1 MNRHPRRALVALLP
15 LALAATAATSAF
27 AQPAPKTEAAHG
39 KLPPGPIHDRHE
51 LMEEMGRNAKAIGGA
66 MKAGKPADAA
76 RPASDI
82 AAAMPRFLA
91 MFPEGSQGQ
100 GSRAKAAVWT
110 DRSTFDQLG
119 RDLVDKATA
128 VAASAGGGGDVSAAS
143 KAMFAKCK
151 ACHDQF
157 REPAEGE

>member
-1 MNRHPRRALVALLP
+1 MKRPARRALVALLS
-15 LALAATAATSAF
+15 LAMAATAARSAF
-27 AQPAPKTEAAHG
+27 AQAAPKKEAAHEE
-39 KLPPGPIHDRHE
+39 LPPGPIHDRHE
-51 LMEEMGRNAKAIGGA
+51 LMEEMGRNAKAVGAA

-82 AAAMPRFLA
+82 AAAMPRFLG
-91 MFPEGSQGQ
+91 MFPEGSQGH

-110 DRSTFDQLG
+110 DRATFDQLG

-128 VAASAGGGGDVSAAS
+128 LAASASGGGDVSGAS
-143 KAMFAKCK
+143 KAMFGKCK